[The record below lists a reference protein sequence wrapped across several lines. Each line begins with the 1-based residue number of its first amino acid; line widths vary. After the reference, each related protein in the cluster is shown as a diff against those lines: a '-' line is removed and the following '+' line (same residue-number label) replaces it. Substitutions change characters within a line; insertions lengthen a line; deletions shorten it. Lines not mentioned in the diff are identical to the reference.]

1 MRQEKLKRAG
11 NAKPISLYPMTL
23 EQAIRRAI
31 KMTPRANLD
40 NETRVGT
47 HSRARSGRS
56 GDAANEI
63 IAGGEGNS
71 ERRLGNTVHRTKS
84 S

>member
-23 EQAIRRAI
+23 EQAIRRAV
-31 KMTPRANLD
+31 KTAPSANLD
-40 NETRVGT
+40 NEPRLGT

-56 GDAANEI
+56 GVANEI
-63 IAGGEGNS
+63 IAGGEGNP
-71 ERRLGNTVHRTKS
+71 ERRRGKTVNRSKS